1 MFFDSHAHLDDG
13 RFDLDRDLVISS
25 LKNEGIDFFIN
36 VGADIKGSRN
46 SLVLS
51 EKYDFVYAS
60 CGVHPHDTDSMTED
74 DLKEIEKMLSSKK
87 AVALGEIGLDYY
99 YDNSE
104 RETQKKWFIRQLELA
119 KKLDV
124 PVIVHCRDAMGDCLE
139 IIKNSGVKKGV
150 MHCFSGS
157 SESAKEILKIGWYI
171 SFSGSVTFKNAKNLQ
186 MAAETIPMDRLLIE
200 TDSPYLSP
208 EPVRGKRNDPSRVKY
223 VAQKIA
229 EIKGIT
235 VEEVAKITTENAK
248 RFFNIEN

>member
-13 RFDLDRDLVISS
+13 RFDDDRDLVISS

-46 SLVLS
+46 SLLLA

-139 IIKNSGVKKGV
+139 IIKNSGVTKGV

-157 SESAKEILKIGWYI
+157 SESAKEILKLGWYI

-235 VEEVAKITTENAK
+235 VEEVAKITTENTK